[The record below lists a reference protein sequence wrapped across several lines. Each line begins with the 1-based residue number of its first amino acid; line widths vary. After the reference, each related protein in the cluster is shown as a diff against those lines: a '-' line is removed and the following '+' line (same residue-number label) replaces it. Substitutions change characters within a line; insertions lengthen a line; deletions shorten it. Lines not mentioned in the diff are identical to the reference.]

1 MWTDQLGSRLHSSG
15 ISSREHVII
24 LQPAALNRLTDVDE
38 VGLIKVLAGWPRLVE
53 GAAEAHEPHRVAYY
67 LHALAAQFHALW
79 NKGTDDANLRF
90 LVEED
95 PELSRARLALA
106 QGVATVV
113 ASGLRIFGVTPVEEM
128 R

>member
-1 MWTDQLGSRLHSSG
+1 MFGSGGLDAAALAG
-15 ISSREHVII
+15 
-24 LQPAALNRLTDVDE
+24 AALNRLTDADE
-38 VGLIKVLAGWPRLVE
+38 VGLIKVLAGWPRIVE

-113 ASGLRIFGVTPVEEM
+113 ASGLRIFGITPVEEM